1 MNVPGVLGGNWA
13 WRFSWDMV
21 GSEPG
26 RVLGLITAA
35 SGRADVGLMQLPA

>member
-13 WRFSWDMV
+13 WRLRWDMLDA
-21 GSEPG
+21 EHA

-35 SGRADVGLMQLPA
+35 SGRADVGLMRLP